1 LVRVLL
7 GLLSLAS
14 GLRAQ
19 ATTKGEGM
27 ATKTSTKK
35 KSGTTARTKTRSTTK
50 ARGAKRTTTKGTGK
64 KAATTASRTVRKAAR
79 SPIGKAAS
87 KVLAGAAA
95 GAVRA
100 IIPQL
105 EEAADSQE
113 KMADSDRS
121 KGRGKTAS
129 AARARD

>member
-1 LVRVLL
+1 VRLL
-7 GLLSLAS
+7 LYSLPLAS

-19 ATTKGEGM
+19 ATTKGDCM

-35 KSGTTARTKTRSTTK
+35 SGTTARAKTRTTTK
-50 ARGAKRTTTKGTGK
+50 ARSTK
-64 KAATTASRTVRKAAR
+64 KAMSVASRTARKAVG

-113 KMADSDRS
+113 KMAESDRP
-121 KGRGKTAS
+121 KGRAKTAS
-129 AARARD
+129 ASRARD

>member
-1 LVRVLL
+1 
-7 GLLSLAS
+7 
-14 GLRAQ
+14 
-19 ATTKGEGM
+19 M
-27 ATKTSTKK
+27 ATRTSTKK
-35 KSGTTARTKTRSTTK
+35 SKPRAKAGGTAKKATRTTAKKVTSTT
-50 ARGAKRTTTKGTGK
+50 AK
-64 KAATTASRTVRKAAR
+64 TVRKAAR

-113 KMADSDRS
+113 KVAESDRP
-121 KGRGKTAS
+121 KERGTKAS
-129 AARARD
+129 RSSRS